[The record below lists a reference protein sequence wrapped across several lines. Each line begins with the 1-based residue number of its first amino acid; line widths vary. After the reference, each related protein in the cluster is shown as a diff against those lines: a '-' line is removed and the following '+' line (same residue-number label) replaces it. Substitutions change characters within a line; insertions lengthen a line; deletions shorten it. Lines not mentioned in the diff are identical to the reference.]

1 MIKYLLLKLI
11 SFYKSF
17 LSPYLGGN
25 CKYEPSCSNY
35 SHDAIS
41 KHGAIKGV
49 MLTILRLVKCNPFS
63 NGGYDPIN

>member
-17 LSPYLGGN
+17 LSPYFGGN

-35 SHDAIS
+35 GHQAIN
-41 KHGAIKGV
+41 KHGAFKGSF
-49 MLTILRLVKCNPFS
+49 LTILRLVKCNPFS
-63 NGGYDPIN
+63 KGGYDPIN